1 MSIKTELSRLQ
12 QAKNELRNILVS
24 AGVDISTSAT
34 IDQYPSMFQK
44 IMEDN
49 FIYQYKATF
58 LFDAWSPSGSNYTQT
73 VSVIPIDNAPSITSQ
88 FSMKVPVSISDE
100 FPEDTYETLRESLGI
115 IDTGT
120 KTFGNGTITCVTK
133 NGQKPMTDVE
143 VYFLA
148 KKSS

>member
-1 MSIKTELSRLQ
+1 MSIQ
-12 QAKNELRNILVS
+12 NEIQRIENTKESLRNILIS
-24 AGVDISTSAT
+24 AGVTVPTYAT

-44 IMEDN
+44 VMENN

-73 VSVIPIDNAPSITSQ
+73 VHVIPIDNAPSITSQ